1 MRNHHSSSNIKA
13 RLNALKTR
21 HLMTSR
27 TIREESSRVNPDNFL
42 LQDLKRRRL
51 KLKDEIAGYSFV

>member
-1 MRNHHSSSNIKA
+1 MRNHSSSNIKA
-13 RLNALKTR
+13 RINALKTR

-27 TIREESSRVNPDNFL
+27 TIREESSRVNPNSFL
-42 LQDLKRRRL
+42 IQDLKRRRL

>member
-1 MRNHHSSSNIKA
+1 MRNHSSSNIKA

-27 TIREESSRVNPDNFL
+27 TIREENSRVNPDNFL